1 MGRQENNCQNSQN
14 INRLYENA
22 CIAENE
28 TVKANQTEI
37 LCWSSFIVGLGK
49 SVDEIAIKEKVG
61 MKKHKEQIYDFIIA
75 HNLGTKR
82 ETLYQRIALFF
93 SNLQKMLCTVIQIQA
108 YDLTTRYATVSC
120 NCV

>member
-1 MGRQENNCQNSQN
+1 MGRQENNCQNSDILQN

-49 SVDEIAIKEKVG
+49 SVDEIVIKEKVG
-61 MKKHKEQIYDFIIA
+61 MKKHKGQIYDFIIA
-75 HNLGTKR
+75 HNPGTKR

-93 SNLQKMLCTVIQIQA
+93 RICRKC
-108 YDLTTRYATVSC
+108 YADIGI
-120 NCV
+120 

>member
-1 MGRQENNCQNSQN
+1 MGRQENNCQNSDILQN

-49 SVDEIAIKEKVG
+49 SVDEIVIKEK
-61 MKKHKEQIYDFIIA
+61 
-75 HNLGTKR
+75 
-82 ETLYQRIALFF
+82 
-93 SNLQKMLCTVIQIQA
+93 KMLC
-108 YDLTTRYATVSC
+108 RYRHMI
-120 NCV
+120 